1 MIQTTKLKSTKME
14 FKEKT
19 QMNVGDIKYYTHS
32 SKTKCVFVDN
42 KYLPLVC
49 IDIWCKAGSSF
60 EEVDKNGTAHF
71 LEHMIFKGSKKIMP
85 GEFDNK
91 IESLGGLSNA
101 STGYDDV
108 HYHVLVPPT
117 NFRESLALLTNIVVS
132 PNFNPDEFIKE
143 KGVVIDEIKQQND
156 QPEENLFNYFL
167 KRVWLSSNYANSIL
181 GTEQSIKN
189 LEINDLE
196 SFHSKHY
203 NIENICISIAGN
215 ISGNIYKI
223 FEKSDLSGINEKP
236 IYKNSNVVNLK
247 NNKPNLRIRIGR
259 ETIKFDNLE
268 FSRIFMAWFIP
279 NLNDQRNIIGLEI
292 LASILSVGRNSRLVK
307 FLKEDNNLV
316 ESVYVDVNAGE
327 LGGLFI
333 IEASCENKDI
343 DFVEELI
350 NKSIQELSKFRNLTL
365 DELQKATNI
374 VKSNYVFNL
383 ETSTQLSSYFGNE
396 LLWGRKSSINKLES
410 HLKYWNDLDNFKKIT
425 EYINGDKFTLIAS
438 PSKC

>member
-1 MIQTTKLKSTKME
+1 
-14 FKEKT
+14 
-19 QMNVGDIKYYTHS
+19 MNVGELNYFTHS
-32 SKTKCVFVDN
+32 SKTKCVFVD
-42 KYLPLVC
+42 KKELPLIS

-71 LEHMIFKGSKKIMP
+71 LEHMIFKGSNKIMP
-85 GEFDNK
+85 GEFDYK

-156 QPEENLFNYFL
+156 QPEERLFNYFL
-167 KRVWLSSNYANSIL
+167 KRVWLSPNYANPIL
-181 GTEQSIKN
+181 GTEHSIKN

-196 SFHSKHY
+196 KFHSKHY
-203 NIENICISIAGN
+203 TTEKICIAIAGN
-215 ISGNIYKI
+215 LSDEIYKI
-223 FEKSDLSGINEKP
+223 FEKSDLSEINKNLN
-236 IYKNSNVVNLK
+236 YKDSNLINLK
-247 NNKPNLRIRIGR
+247 KNKPSLKIRHGR
-259 ETIKFDNLE
+259 ELIKFDNLE

-279 NLNDQRNIIGLEI
+279 NLNDQKNIIGLEI

-307 FLKEDNNLV
+307 ILKEDSNLV
-316 ESVYVDVNAGE
+316 ESVYVDVNSGE

-333 IEASCENKDI
+333 VEASCESKDI
-343 DFVEELI
+343 LLVEKQI
-350 NKSIQELSKFRNLTL
+350 NKILDEVSNFKALTL
-365 DELQKATNI
+365 DEINKAINI

-383 ETSTQLSSYFGNE
+383 ETSTQLSSFFGNE
-396 LLWGRKSSINKLES
+396 LLWDRKSSINNLER
-410 HLKYWNDLDNFKKIT
+410 HLKYWNELDNFKEIT
-425 EYINGDKFTLIAS
+425 KYIDGDKFTLVAS
-438 PSKC
+438 PGKC

>member
-1 MIQTTKLKSTKME
+1 
-14 FKEKT
+14 
-19 QMNVGDIKYYTHS
+19 MNVGEVNYYTHS

-42 KYLPLVC
+42 KELPLIS

-71 LEHMIFKGSKKIMP
+71 LEHMIFKGSNKIMP
-85 GEFDNK
+85 GEFDYK

-108 HYHVLVPPT
+108 HYHVLVPPN

-156 QPEENLFNYFL
+156 QPEERLFNYFL
-167 KRVWLSSNYANSIL
+167 QRVWLSPNYANSIL
-181 GTEQSIKN
+181 GTEDSIKN

-196 SFHSKHY
+196 KFHSKHY
-203 NIENICISIAGN
+203 IPERICVAIAGN
-215 ISGNIYKI
+215 LSEEIYEI
-223 FEKSDLSGINEKP
+223 FEKSDLSEINKNR
-236 IYKNSNVVNLK
+236 IYKDSNLINLK
-247 NNKPNLRIRIGR
+247 KNKPSLKIRNGR
-259 ETIKFDNLE
+259 ELIKFDNLE

-279 NLNDQRNIIGLEI
+279 NLNDQKSIIGLEI

-307 FLKEDNNLV
+307 FLKEDSNLV

-333 IEASCENKDI
+333 VEASCESKDI
-343 DFVEELI
+343 FLVEKQI
-350 NKSIQELSKFRNLTL
+350 NKIISETSNFKDLTL
-365 DELQKATNI
+365 DEINKAINI
-374 VKSNYVFNL
+374 VKSNYIFNL
-383 ETSTQLSSYFGNE
+383 ETSTQLSSFYGNE
-396 LLWGRKSSINKLES
+396 LLWDRKSSINNLDS
-410 HLKYWNDLDNFKKIT
+410 FLKYWNDLDNFKEIT
-425 EYINGDKFTLIAS
+425 KYIDGDKFTLIAS